1 MEILSVLAA
10 ALASYVVG
18 SIWYMTLA
26 KPWMKAAKI
35 ETDESGRPAN
45 PSNPLPYVTAFI
57 CAVVVSGMMRHVF
70 SLSGIDTI
78 SAGLIA
84 GLGVGLFL
92 ATPWIVT
99 NYSFASRSRT
109 LMLIDGGYAT
119 LGCATMG
126 AVLTLF

>member
-26 KPWMKAAKI
+26 KPWMKAAEI

-45 PSNPLPYVTAFI
+45 ASNPLPYITAFF
-57 CAVVVSGMMRHVF
+57 CAVLVAGMMRHVF
-70 SLSGIDTI
+70 SLSGVDTMG
-78 SAGLIA
+78 AGLIA
-84 GLGVGLFL
+84 GLGVGLFM
-92 ATPWIVT
+92 AAPWIVT
-99 NYSFASRSRT
+99 NYSFAGRSRT